1 MTNVYTSHI
10 VTHTFTRDLQHDR
23 LLQYPMD
30 ENCEENTILA
40 LKELTIYYGRTE
52 KPDKTVH
59 ITIHASSALRVY

>member
-1 MTNVYTSHI
+1 
-10 VTHTFTRDLQHDR
+10 
-23 LLQYPMD
+23 MD